1 MLGFLGDIYLAA
13 DLEIGN
19 ARHAG
24 EIPEP
29 KACVAGPGNANQPP
43 QQRAPYPES
52 RTSPMSSLTICN
64 DVTQL
69 EWPTNEPRTL

>member
-29 KACVAGPGNANQPP
+29 KARVAGPGNANQPP
-43 QQRAPYPES
+43 QQRA
-52 RTSPMSSLTICN
+52 LTLKAELLRCLPSQSA
-64 DVTQL
+64 T
-69 EWPTNEPRTL
+69 T